1 MKNKLPFKDKGLW
14 AIISEG
20 FISRLGFGI
29 VSFALPLYAE
39 QLGMSI
45 AAIGV
50 LVSIDVIFTIAFKP
64 LMGWICDH
72 FGLKRTYLA
81 AIAVRSTVPIL
92 MAFAIAPWQLFA
104 TRVIYGLAIA
114 MRDPSLNA
122 LLVHRGANKKTIATG
137 FAWYETLKGVAGN
150 IGGAAAGLLIGL
162 TLSNYRAIF
171 LGAFAIALIPL
182 AIIQFYVEEVR
193 SKEYA
198 LAARGIQPVV
208 DIQPQPEDGQ
218 VKADAPLT
226 TETQPAARPAPRKG
240 MPWKSWASVLSFMSL
255 GVLITGNAE
264 MLTGLLPV
272 IAEKYAGVDPESLGI
287 VYLLSTVFILISGPL
302 FGWITDNVSRKLS
315 LMCRGIANAASSIVL
330 IVSPNLFGLVFS
342 EVSDDIGKSAFKPG
356 WGAMMAHVAG
366 YDPEH
371 PAQAMSYLSLA
382 EDFGEAAGPIVATFI
397 WSIWGLP
404 VALTLRIILAVINEV
419 FTWFKIT
426 PLEEEQA
433 AEARANTIAA
443 QS

>member
-1 MKNKLPFKDKGLW
+1 MKAKLPYKDKGLW

-20 FISRLGFGI
+20 FVSRLGFGI

-81 AIAVRSTVPIL
+81 AIAVRSTVPLL
-92 MAFAIAPWQLFA
+92 MAFAFLPWHLFA
-104 TRVIYGLAIA
+104 IRAIYGLAIA

-122 LLVHRGANKKTIATG
+122 LLVQRGSSKKTIATG

-150 IGGAAAGLLIGL
+150 IGGAAAGLLVGL

-171 LGAFAIALIPL
+171 LGAFVIALLPIL
-182 AIIQFYVEEVR
+182 IIQFYVQEVR
-193 SKEYA
+193 DKSYAKILAGVQSVARIQSGEEQTQAAANEPASTKQLISKP
-198 LAARGIQPVV
+198 GSH
-208 DIQPQPEDGQ
+208 
-218 VKADAPLT
+218 
-226 TETQPAARPAPRKG
+226 KG

-255 GVLITGNAE
+255 GILITGNAE

-315 LMCRGIANAASSIVL
+315 LMCRGIANALSSAVL
-330 IVSPNLFGLVFS
+330 IAAPNLFGLVFS
-342 EVSDDIGKSAFKPG
+342 EVSDDVGKSAFKPG
-356 WGAMMAHVAG
+356 WGAMMAHVAT

-397 WSIWGLP
+397 WTIWGLP
-404 VALTLRIILAVINEV
+404 VALTLRIVLSVINEV
-419 FTWFKIT
+419 FTWFKVS
-426 PLEEEQA
+426 PLEVQQA
-433 AEARANTIAA
+433 AEAQA
-443 QS
+443 SS